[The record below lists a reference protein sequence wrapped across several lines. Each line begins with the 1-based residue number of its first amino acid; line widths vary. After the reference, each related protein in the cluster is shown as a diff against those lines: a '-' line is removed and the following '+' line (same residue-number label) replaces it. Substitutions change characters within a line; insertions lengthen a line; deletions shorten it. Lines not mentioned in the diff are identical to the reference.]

1 MPLNTTP
8 EIIDDIRAGKMVI
21 LMDDED
27 RENEGDLVIAAE
39 HITPEAINFMAKY
52 GRGLVCLTITQ
63 ARNDQLKL
71 WPQSRRNNSPYHT
84 AFTVSIEAAEGVT
97 TGISAADRAR
107 TILAA
112 TAKDARPEDL
122 VQPGHIFPIVARE
135 GGVLTRA
142 GHTEASTDLARL
154 AGLEPAAVIVEILK
168 EDGSMARRPELE
180 QFAAAHDI
188 KIGTIA
194 DLIAYRLARE
204 QTIARIAQCELP
216 TAYGNY
222 TLTAYQSIYD
232 KDRLHYALTKG
243 HIQAS
248 RPTFVRVHVQN
259 TLGDLFHADLRERT
273 HTLQEALQRLAQ
285 EPDGIIVVLDDA
297 QSHNDI
303 ISRMVAFSHNNPPPK
318 RPQEQDLRTYGIGA
332 QILIDQGVGKMRLL
346 SAPYKFTG
354 ISGYQL
360 EVSEYLAE

>member
-1 MPLNTTP
+1 MPDYPLWTAAINLSGGKAVHYLCDEENGWNP
-8 EIIDDIRAGKMVI
+8 SIEDIRAKVSANTKGIVLINPNNPTGAVYSEEI
-21 LMDDED
+21 L
-27 RENEGDLVIAAE
+27 REIVAIAEEHGLVIFADEIYDKILYEDAKHIPIATLVESTLCVTFNGMSKAYRAAGFRSGWMILSGNLE
-39 HITPEAINFMAKY
+39 IA
-52 GRGLVCLTITQ
+52 RGYL
-63 ARNDQLKL
+63 
-71 WPQSRRNNSPYHT
+71 
-84 AFTVSIEAAEGVT
+84 E
-97 TGISAADRAR
+97 
-107 TILAA
+107 
-112 TAKDARPEDL
+112 
-122 VQPGHIFPIVARE
+122 
-135 GGVLTRA
+135 
-142 GHTEASTDLARL
+142 
-154 AGLEPAAVIVEILK
+154 GLEMLSSMRLCANVPA
-168 EDGSMARRPELE
+168 
-180 QFAAAHDI
+180 QY
-188 KIGTIA
+188 TI
-194 DLIAYRLARE
+194 
-204 QTIARIAQCELP
+204 QTAL
-216 TAYGNY
+216 GG
-222 TLTAYQSIYD
+222 YQSIYD
-232 KDRLHYALTKG
+232 KNRLHYALTKG

>member
-1 MPLNTTP
+1 MTHQVN
-8 EIIDDIRAGKMVI
+8 
-21 LMDDED
+21 
-27 RENEGDLVIAAE
+27 
-39 HITPEAINFMAKY
+39 
-52 GRGLVCLTITQ
+52 
-63 ARNDQLKL
+63 
-71 WPQSRRNNSPYHT
+71 
-84 AFTVSIEAAEGVT
+84 
-97 TGISAADRAR
+97 
-107 TILAA
+107 
-112 TAKDARPEDL
+112 
-122 VQPGHIFPIVARE
+122 
-135 GGVLTRA
+135 
-142 GHTEASTDLARL
+142 RL
-154 AGLEPAAVIVEILK
+154 E
-168 EDGSMARRPELE
+168 
-180 QFAAAHDI
+180 
-188 KIGTIA
+188 
-194 DLIAYRLARE
+194 RE

-216 TAYGNY
+216 TAYGSF

-232 KDRLHYALTKG
+232 KNRLHYALTKG

-259 TLGDLFHADLRERT
+259 TLGDLFHANLNERT

>member
-1 MPLNTTP
+1 MPLNSTQ
-8 EIIDDIRAGKMVI
+8 EIINDLRAGKMVI

-27 RENEGDLVIAAE
+27 RENEGDLIMAAE
-39 HITPEAINFMAKY
+39 HITPEAINFMTKY

-63 ARNDQLKL
+63 ARNDQLNL
-71 WPQSRRNNSPYHT
+71 WPQSRHNTSPYHT

-107 TILAA
+107 TIHAA
-112 TAKDARPEDL
+112 TAKNARPEDL

-135 GGVLTRA
+135 GGVLVRA

-180 QFAAAHDI
+180 TFAAEHNI

-194 DLIAYRLARE
+194 DLIAYRLERE

-216 TAYGNY
+216 TEYGTF
-222 TLTAYQSIYD
+222 TLTAYQNIYD
-232 KDRLHYALTKG
+232 NDRLHYALSKG
-243 HIQAS
+243 KIQAA
-248 RPTFVRVHVQN
+248 RPTFVRVH
-259 TLGDLFHADLRERT
+259 
-273 HTLQEALQRLAQ
+273 LQEALQRLAQ
-285 EPDGIIVVLDDA
+285 EPDGIIVVLDEA
-297 QSHNDI
+297 ENNNDI
-303 ISRMVAFSHNNPPPK
+303 LSRMVAFTHNNPPPK

-346 SAPYKFTG
+346 SAPYKLTG

-360 EVSEYLAE
+360 EVSEYLSE